1 MSSSEYSSR
10 MKTTYNTQRFSRNFT
25 KFSQFKKD
33 EMKLT
38 LTEYASTARSELN
51 KNTRIKEHISRLK
64 YIGELFKKLLTDIM
78 EKKSKKSDI
87 MKLLIKFN
95 NIFQQDNKVL
105 KSDIKEE
112 IQKVQKYENFLINNT
127 KQLIDDMDQAKSVNF
142 ILQNN
147 LIYCDNTIQNISLFL
162 KGSLIKE
169 SKVETIIKNDVN
181 RLFDDFLTVISKVY
195 QEALLSSLKDLNKL
209 KNKNAIQ
216 TQKINYFKNII
227 NNKDL
232 NSNIEN
238 NDFKDNDEYKLKEE
252 NLENTI
258 LSFKEFDLLPV
269 IESLE
274 NIEKKIEENG
284 IEVDGEIYNLPQKN
298 LTKSNININ
307 INKSVK
313 CEIPINKN
321 LNFHKRILSQDLDN
335 FKVKKQIELPKLNL
349 EQINFNKYNKSY
361 NLSSN
366 LKRNKT
372 PENTNNRK
380 DENKS
385 DITDRKK
392 LLKEIK
398 NIKEEIK
405 NNKKIIKDF
414 KKFYALLMN
423 KYEKYIY
430 GPEIECYVLTKE
442 KKSIESE
449 V

>member
-10 MKTTYNTQRFSRNFT
+10 MKTTYNTHRLNRNFT
-25 KFSQFKKD
+25 KFSHFQKD

-51 KNTRIKEHISRLK
+51 KNARIKEQILRLK
-64 YIGELFKKLLTDIM
+64 YIGELFKKLLTDMM
-78 EKKSKKSDI
+78 EKKSKKSDVL
-87 MKLLIKFN
+87 KLLIKFN
-95 NIFQQDNKVL
+95 NIFKQDNKGL

-112 IQKVQKYENFLINNT
+112 IQKVKKYENYLNNNMC
-127 KQLIDDMDQAKSVNF
+127 QLIDEVDQAKRVNF

-147 LIYCDNTIQNISLFL
+147 LIYCDNNIQNISLFL

-195 QEALLSSLKDLNKL
+195 QDALVSSLKDLNKL
-209 KNKNAIQ
+209 KIKNDMQNK
-216 TQKINYFKNII
+216 KINYYKNII
-227 NNKDL
+227 NNKDI
-232 NSNIEN
+232 NNNNI
-238 NDFKDNDEYKLKEE
+238 DFKDNDEYKLKEGD
-252 NLENTI
+252 LENTI

-274 NIEKKIEENG
+274 NIENKIEENG
-284 IEVDGEIYNLPQKN
+284 IKVDGEIYNLPQKN
-298 LTKSNININ
+298 LIKSNININ
-307 INKSVK
+307 KSEK
-313 CEIPINKN
+313 CEIPMNQN

-335 FKVKKQIELPKLNL
+335 FKVKKLIELPKLNL
-349 EQINFNKYNKSY
+349 EQINFNKYNKNY

-372 PENTNNRK
+372 PENSNTRK

-385 DITDRKK
+385 DITERKK
-392 LLKEIK
+392 ILKKIK
-398 NIKEEIK
+398 NLKEEIK
-405 NNKKIIKDF
+405 TNKKVIKDF

-442 KKSIESE
+442 KNSIESKE
-449 V
+449 

>member
-10 MKTTYNTQRFSRNFT
+10 MKTTYNTHRLNRNFT
-25 KFSQFKKD
+25 KFSHFQKD
-33 EMKLT
+33 ELKLT

-51 KNTRIKEHISRLK
+51 KNARIKEQILRLK
-64 YIGELFKKLLTDIM
+64 YIGELFKKLLTDMM
-78 EKKSKKSDI
+78 EKKSKKSDVL
-87 MKLLIKFN
+87 KLLIKFN
-95 NIFQQDNKVL
+95 NIFKQDNKGL

-112 IQKVQKYENFLINNT
+112 IQKVKKYENYLNNNMC
-127 KQLIDDMDQAKSVNF
+127 QLIDEVDQAKRVNF

-147 LIYCDNTIQNISLFL
+147 LIYCDNNIQNISLFL

-195 QEALLSSLKDLNKL
+195 QDALVSSLKDLNKL
-209 KNKNAIQ
+209 KIKNDMQNK
-216 TQKINYFKNII
+216 KINYYKNII
-227 NNKDL
+227 NNKDI
-232 NSNIEN
+232 NNNNI
-238 NDFKDNDEYKLKEE
+238 DFKDNDEYKLKEGD
-252 NLENTI
+252 LENTI

-274 NIEKKIEENG
+274 NIENKIEENG
-284 IEVDGEIYNLPQKN
+284 IKVDGEIYNLPQKN
-298 LTKSNININ
+298 LIKSNININ
-307 INKSVK
+307 INKSEK
-313 CEIPINKN
+313 CEIPMNQN

-335 FKVKKQIELPKLNL
+335 FKVKKLIELPKLNL
-349 EQINFNKYNKSY
+349 EQINFNKYNKNY

-372 PENTNNRK
+372 PENSNTRK

-385 DITDRKK
+385 DITERKK
-392 LLKEIK
+392 ILKKIK
-398 NIKEEIK
+398 NLKEEIK
-405 NNKKIIKDF
+405 TNKKIIKDF

-442 KKSIESE
+442 KNSIESKE
-449 V
+449 

>member
-10 MKTTYNTQRFSRNFT
+10 MKTTYNTHRLNRNFT
-25 KFSQFKKD
+25 KFSHFQKD
-33 EMKLT
+33 ELKLT

-51 KNTRIKEHISRLK
+51 KNARIKEQILRLK
-64 YIGELFKKLLTDIM
+64 YIGELFKKLLKEMM
-78 EKKSKKSDI
+78 EKKSKKSDVL
-87 MKLLIKFN
+87 KLLIKFN
-95 NIFQQDNKVL
+95 NIFKQDNKGL

-112 IQKVQKYENFLINNT
+112 IQKVKKYENYLNNNMC
-127 KQLIDDMDQAKSVNF
+127 QLIDEVDQAKRVNF

-147 LIYCDNTIQNISLFL
+147 LIYCDNNIQNISLFL

-195 QEALLSSLKDLNKL
+195 QDALVSSLKDLNKL
-209 KNKNAIQ
+209 KIKNDMQNK
-216 TQKINYFKNII
+216 KINYYKNII
-227 NNKDL
+227 NNKDI
-232 NSNIEN
+232 NNNNI
-238 NDFKDNDEYKLKEE
+238 DFKDNDEYKLKEGD
-252 NLENTI
+252 LENTI

-274 NIEKKIEENG
+274 NIENKIEENG
-284 IEVDGEIYNLPQKN
+284 IKVDGEIYNLPQKN
-298 LTKSNININ
+298 LIKSNININ
-307 INKSVK
+307 INKSEK
-313 CEIPINKN
+313 CEIPMNQN

-335 FKVKKQIELPKLNL
+335 FKVKKLIELPKLNL
-349 EQINFNKYNKSY
+349 EQINFNKYNKNY

-372 PENTNNRK
+372 PENSNTRK

-385 DITDRKK
+385 DITERKK
-392 LLKEIK
+392 ILKKIK
-398 NIKEEIK
+398 NLKEEIK
-405 NNKKIIKDF
+405 TNKKVIKDF

-430 GPEIECYVLTKE
+430 GPEIEYYVLTKE
-442 KKSIESE
+442 KNSIESK

>member
-10 MKTTYNTQRFSRNFT
+10 MKTTYNTHRLNRNFT
-25 KFSQFKKD
+25 KFSHFQKD

-51 KNTRIKEHISRLK
+51 KNARIKEQILRLK
-64 YIGELFKKLLTDIM
+64 YIGELFKKLLTDMM
-78 EKKSKKSDI
+78 EKKSKKSDVL
-87 MKLLIKFN
+87 KLLIKFN
-95 NIFQQDNKVL
+95 NIFKQDNKGL

-112 IQKVQKYENFLINNT
+112 IQKVKKYENYLNNNMC
-127 KQLIDDMDQAKSVNF
+127 QLIDEVDQAKNVNF

-147 LIYCDNTIQNISLFL
+147 LIYCDNNIQNISLFL

-195 QEALLSSLKDLNKL
+195 QDALVSSLKDLNKL
-209 KNKNAIQ
+209 KIKNDMQNK
-216 TQKINYFKNII
+216 KINYYKNII
-227 NNKDL
+227 NNKEI
-232 NSNIEN
+232 NNNI
-238 NDFKDNDEYKLKEE
+238 DFKDNDEYKLKEGD
-252 NLENTI
+252 LENTI

-274 NIEKKIEENG
+274 NIENKIEENG
-284 IEVDGEIYNLPQKN
+284 IKVDGEIYNLPQKN
-298 LTKSNININ
+298 LIKSNININ
-307 INKSVK
+307 INKSEK
-313 CEIPINKN
+313 CEIPMNQN

-335 FKVKKQIELPKLNL
+335 FKVKKLIELPKLNL
-349 EQINFNKYNKSY
+349 EQINFNKYNKNY

-372 PENTNNRK
+372 PENSHTRK

-385 DITDRKK
+385 DITERKK
-392 LLKEIK
+392 ILKKIK
-398 NIKEEIK
+398 ILKEEIK
-405 NNKKIIKDF
+405 TNKKVIKDF

-442 KKSIESE
+442 KNSIESKE
-449 V
+449 

>member
-10 MKTTYNTQRFSRNFT
+10 MKTTYNTHRLNINFT
-25 KFSQFKKD
+25 KFSQFQKD

-51 KNTRIKEHISRLK
+51 KNARIKEQILRLK
-64 YIGELFKKLLTDIM
+64 YIGELFKKLLTDMM
-78 EKKSKKSDI
+78 EKKSKKSDVL
-87 MKLLIKFN
+87 KLLIKFN
-95 NIFQQDNKVL
+95 NIFKQDNKGL

-112 IQKVQKYENFLINNT
+112 IQKVKKYENYLNNNMC
-127 KQLIDDMDQAKSVNF
+127 QLIDEVDQAKRVNF

-147 LIYCDNTIQNISLFL
+147 LIYCDNNIQNISLFL

-195 QEALLSSLKDLNKL
+195 QDALVSSLKDLNKL
-209 KNKNAIQ
+209 KIKNDMQNK
-216 TQKINYFKNII
+216 KINYYKNII
-227 NNKDL
+227 NNKDI
-232 NSNIEN
+232 NNNI
-238 NDFKDNDEYKLKEE
+238 DFKDNDEYKLKEGD
-252 NLENTI
+252 LENTI

-274 NIEKKIEENG
+274 NIENKIEENG
-284 IEVDGEIYNLPQKN
+284 IKVDGEIYNLPQKN
-298 LTKSNININ
+298 LIKSNINID
-307 INKSVK
+307 KSEK
-313 CEIPINKN
+313 CEIPMNQN

-335 FKVKKQIELPKLNL
+335 FKVKKLIELPKLNL
-349 EQINFNKYNKSY
+349 EQINFNKYNKNY

-372 PENTNNRK
+372 PENSHTRK

-385 DITDRKK
+385 DITERKK
-392 LLKEIK
+392 ILKKIK
-398 NIKEEIK
+398 NLKEEIK
-405 NNKKIIKDF
+405 TNKKVIKDF

-442 KKSIESE
+442 KNSIESKE
-449 V
+449 

>member
-10 MKTTYNTQRFSRNFT
+10 MKTTYNTHRLNRNFT
-25 KFSQFKKD
+25 KFSHFQKD
-33 EMKLT
+33 ELKLT

-51 KNTRIKEHISRLK
+51 KNARIKEQILRLK
-64 YIGELFKKLLTDIM
+64 YIGELFKKLLTDMM
-78 EKKSKKSDI
+78 EKKSKKSDVL
-87 MKLLIKFN
+87 KLLIKFN
-95 NIFQQDNKVL
+95 NIFKQDNKGL

-112 IQKVQKYENFLINNT
+112 IQKVKKYENYLNNNMC
-127 KQLIDDMDQAKSVNF
+127 QLIDEVDQAKRVNF

-147 LIYCDNTIQNISLFL
+147 LIYCDNNIQNISLFL

-195 QEALLSSLKDLNKL
+195 QDALVSSLKDLNKL
-209 KNKNAIQ
+209 KIKNDMQNK
-216 TQKINYFKNII
+216 KINYYKNII
-227 NNKDL
+227 NNKEI
-232 NSNIEN
+232 NNNI
-238 NDFKDNDEYKLKEE
+238 DFKDNDEYKLKEGD
-252 NLENTI
+252 LENTI

-274 NIEKKIEENG
+274 NIENKIEENG
-284 IEVDGEIYNLPQKN
+284 IKVDGEIYNLPQKN
-298 LTKSNININ
+298 LIKSNININ
-307 INKSVK
+307 KSEK
-313 CEIPINKN
+313 CEIPMNQN

-335 FKVKKQIELPKLNL
+335 FKVKKLIELPKLNL
-349 EQINFNKYNKSY
+349 EQINFNKYNKNY

-372 PENTNNRK
+372 PENTNTRK

-385 DITDRKK
+385 DITERKK
-392 LLKEIK
+392 ILKKIK
-398 NIKEEIK
+398 NLKEEIK
-405 NNKKIIKDF
+405 TNKKVIKDF

-430 GPEIECYVLTKE
+430 GPEIEYYVLTKE
-442 KKSIESE
+442 KNSIESK

>member
-10 MKTTYNTQRFSRNFT
+10 MKTTYNTHRLNINFT
-25 KFSQFKKD
+25 KFSQFQKD

-38 LTEYASTARSELN
+38 LTEYASTARIELN
-51 KNTRIKEHISRLK
+51 KNARIKEQILRLK
-64 YIGELFKKLLTDIM
+64 YIGELFKKLLKEMM
-78 EKKSKKSDI
+78 EKKSKKSDVL
-87 MKLLIKFN
+87 KLLIKFN
-95 NIFQQDNKVL
+95 NIFKQDNKGL

-112 IQKVQKYENFLINNT
+112 IQKVKKYENYLNNNMC
-127 KQLIDDMDQAKSVNF
+127 QLIDEVDQAKRVNF

-147 LIYCDNTIQNISLFL
+147 LIYCDNNIQNISLFL

-195 QEALLSSLKDLNKL
+195 QDALVSSLKDLNKL
-209 KNKNAIQ
+209 KIKNDMQNK
-216 TQKINYFKNII
+216 KINYYKNFI
-227 NNKDL
+227 NNKDI
-232 NSNIEN
+232 NNNNI
-238 NDFKDNDEYKLKEE
+238 DFKDNDEYKLKEGD
-252 NLENTI
+252 LENTI

-274 NIEKKIEENG
+274 NIENKIEENG
-284 IEVDGEIYNLPQKN
+284 IKVDGEIYNLPQKN
-298 LTKSNININ
+298 LIKSNININ
-307 INKSVK
+307 INKSEK
-313 CEIPINKN
+313 CEILMNQN

-335 FKVKKQIELPKLNL
+335 FKVKKLIELPKLNL
-349 EQINFNKYNKSY
+349 EQINFNKYNKNY

-372 PENTNNRK
+372 PENSNTRK

-385 DITDRKK
+385 DITERKK
-392 LLKEIK
+392 ILKKIK
-398 NIKEEIK
+398 NLKEEIK
-405 NNKKIIKDF
+405 TNKKVIKDF

-430 GPEIECYVLTKE
+430 GPEIEYYVLTKE
-442 KKSIESE
+442 KNSIESK

>member
-10 MKTTYNTQRFSRNFT
+10 MKTTYNTHRLNRNFT
-25 KFSQFKKD
+25 KFSHFQKD
-33 EMKLT
+33 ELKLT

-51 KNTRIKEHISRLK
+51 KNARIKEQILRLK
-64 YIGELFKKLLTDIM
+64 YIGELFKKLLTDMM
-78 EKKSKKSDI
+78 EKKSKKSDVL
-87 MKLLIKFN
+87 KLLIKFN
-95 NIFQQDNKVL
+95 NIFKQDNKGL

-112 IQKVQKYENFLINNT
+112 IQKVKKYENYLNNNMC
-127 KQLIDDMDQAKSVNF
+127 QLIDEVDQAKRVNF

-147 LIYCDNTIQNISLFL
+147 LIYCDNNIQNISLFL

-195 QEALLSSLKDLNKL
+195 QDALVSSLKDLNKL
-209 KNKNAIQ
+209 KIKNDMQNK
-216 TQKINYFKNII
+216 KINYYKNII
-227 NNKDL
+227 NNKEI
-232 NSNIEN
+232 NNNI
-238 NDFKDNDEYKLKEE
+238 DFKDNDEYKLKEGD
-252 NLENTI
+252 LENTI

-274 NIEKKIEENG
+274 NIENKIEENG
-284 IEVDGEIYNLPQKN
+284 IKVDGEIYNLPQKN
-298 LTKSNININ
+298 LIKSNININ
-307 INKSVK
+307 KSEK
-313 CEIPINKN
+313 CEIPMNQN

-335 FKVKKQIELPKLNL
+335 FKVKKLIELPKLNL
-349 EQINFNKYNKSY
+349 EQINFNKYNKNY

-372 PENTNNRK
+372 PENSHTRK

-385 DITDRKK
+385 DITERKK
-392 LLKEIK
+392 ILKKIK
-398 NIKEEIK
+398 NLKEEIK
-405 NNKKIIKDF
+405 TNKKVIKDF

-442 KKSIESE
+442 KNSIESKE
-449 V
+449 

>member
-10 MKTTYNTQRFSRNFT
+10 MKTTYNTHRLNRNFT
-25 KFSQFKKD
+25 KFSHFQKD
-33 EMKLT
+33 ELKLT

-51 KNTRIKEHISRLK
+51 KNARIKEQILRLK
-64 YIGELFKKLLTDIM
+64 YIGELFKKLLTDMM
-78 EKKSKKSDI
+78 EKKSKKSDVL
-87 MKLLIKFN
+87 KLLIKFN
-95 NIFQQDNKVL
+95 NIFKQDNKGL

-112 IQKVQKYENFLINNT
+112 IQKVKKYENYLNNNMC
-127 KQLIDDMDQAKSVNF
+127 QLIDEVDQAKRVNF

-147 LIYCDNTIQNISLFL
+147 LIYCDNNIQNISLFL

-195 QEALLSSLKDLNKL
+195 QDALVSSLKDLNKL
-209 KNKNAIQ
+209 KIKNDMQNK
-216 TQKINYFKNII
+216 KINYYKNII
-227 NNKDL
+227 NNKDI
-232 NSNIEN
+232 NNNNI
-238 NDFKDNDEYKLKEE
+238 DFKDNDEYKLKEGD
-252 NLENTI
+252 LENTI

-274 NIEKKIEENG
+274 NIENKIEENG
-284 IEVDGEIYNLPQKN
+284 IKVDGEIYNLPQKN
-298 LTKSNININ
+298 LIKSNININ
-307 INKSVK
+307 INKSEK
-313 CEIPINKN
+313 CEIPMNQN

-335 FKVKKQIELPKLNL
+335 FKVKKLIELPKLNL
-349 EQINFNKYNKSY
+349 EQINFNKYNKNY

-372 PENTNNRK
+372 PENSNTRK

-385 DITDRKK
+385 DITERKK
-392 LLKEIK
+392 ILKKIK
-398 NIKEEIK
+398 NLKEEIK
-405 NNKKIIKDF
+405 TNKKVIKDF

-430 GPEIECYVLTKE
+430 GPEIEYYVLTKE
-442 KKSIESE
+442 KNSIESK

>member
-10 MKTTYNTQRFSRNFT
+10 MKTTYNTHRLNRNFT
-25 KFSQFKKD
+25 KFSHFQKD
-33 EMKLT
+33 ELKLT

-51 KNTRIKEHISRLK
+51 KNARIKEQILRLK
-64 YIGELFKKLLTDIM
+64 YIGELFKKLLTDMM
-78 EKKSKKSDI
+78 EKKSKKSDVL
-87 MKLLIKFN
+87 KLLIKFN
-95 NIFQQDNKVL
+95 NIFKQDNKGL

-112 IQKVQKYENFLINNT
+112 IQKVKKYENYLNNNMC
-127 KQLIDDMDQAKSVNF
+127 QLIDEVDQAKRVNF

-147 LIYCDNTIQNISLFL
+147 LIYCDNNIQNISLFL

-195 QEALLSSLKDLNKL
+195 QDALVSSLKDLNKL
-209 KNKNAIQ
+209 KIKNDMQNK
-216 TQKINYFKNII
+216 KINYYKNII
-227 NNKDL
+227 NNKDI
-232 NSNIEN
+232 NNNNI
-238 NDFKDNDEYKLKEE
+238 DFKDNDEYKLKEGD
-252 NLENTI
+252 LENTI

-274 NIEKKIEENG
+274 NIENKIEENG
-284 IEVDGEIYNLPQKN
+284 IKVDGEIYNLPQKN
-298 LTKSNININ
+298 LIKSNININ
-307 INKSVK
+307 KSEK
-313 CEIPINKN
+313 CEIPMNQN

-335 FKVKKQIELPKLNL
+335 FKVKKLIELPKLNL
-349 EQINFNKYNKSY
+349 EQINFNKYNKNY

-372 PENTNNRK
+372 PENSNTRK

-385 DITDRKK
+385 DITERKK
-392 LLKEIK
+392 ILKKIK
-398 NIKEEIK
+398 NLKEEIK
-405 NNKKIIKDF
+405 TNKKIIKDF

-442 KKSIESE
+442 KNSIESKE
-449 V
+449 

>member
-10 MKTTYNTQRFSRNFT
+10 MKTTYNTHRLNRNFT
-25 KFSQFKKD
+25 KFSHFQKD
-33 EMKLT
+33 ELKLT

-51 KNTRIKEHISRLK
+51 KNARIKEQILRLK
-64 YIGELFKKLLTDIM
+64 YIGELFKKLLTDMM
-78 EKKSKKSDI
+78 EKKSKKSDVV
-87 MKLLIKFN
+87 KLLIKFN
-95 NIFQQDNKVL
+95 NIFKQDNKGL

-112 IQKVQKYENFLINNT
+112 IQKVKKYENYLNNNMC
-127 KQLIDDMDQAKSVNF
+127 QLIDEVDQAKNVNF

-147 LIYCDNTIQNISLFL
+147 LIYCDNNIQNISLFL

-195 QEALLSSLKDLNKL
+195 QDALVSSLKDLNKL
-209 KNKNAIQ
+209 KIKNGMQNK
-216 TQKINYFKNII
+216 KINYYKNII
-227 NNKDL
+227 NNKEI
-232 NSNIEN
+232 NNNI
-238 NDFKDNDEYKLKEE
+238 DFKDNDEYKLKEGD
-252 NLENTI
+252 LENTI

-274 NIEKKIEENG
+274 NIENKIEENG
-284 IEVDGEIYNLPQKN
+284 IKVDGEIYNLPQKN
-298 LTKSNININ
+298 LIKSNININ
-307 INKSVK
+307 KSEK
-313 CEIPINKN
+313 CEIPMNQN

-335 FKVKKQIELPKLNL
+335 FKVKKLIELPKLNL
-349 EQINFNKYNKSY
+349 EQINFNKYNKNY

-372 PENTNNRK
+372 PENSHTRK

-385 DITDRKK
+385 DITERKK
-392 LLKEIK
+392 ILKKIK
-398 NIKEEIK
+398 NLKEEIK
-405 NNKKIIKDF
+405 TNKKVIKDF

-442 KKSIESE
+442 KNSIESKE
-449 V
+449 

>member
-10 MKTTYNTQRFSRNFT
+10 MKTTYNTHRLNRNFT
-25 KFSQFKKD
+25 KFSHFQKD
-33 EMKLT
+33 ELKLT

-51 KNTRIKEHISRLK
+51 KNARIKEQILRLK
-64 YIGELFKKLLTDIM
+64 YIGELFKKLLTDMM
-78 EKKSKKSDI
+78 EKKSKKSDVL
-87 MKLLIKFN
+87 KLLIKFN
-95 NIFQQDNKVL
+95 NIFKQDNKGL

-112 IQKVQKYENFLINNT
+112 IQKVKKYENYLNNNMC
-127 KQLIDDMDQAKSVNF
+127 QLIDEVDQAKRVNF

-147 LIYCDNTIQNISLFL
+147 LIYCDNNIQNISLFL

-195 QEALLSSLKDLNKL
+195 QDALVSSLKDLNKL
-209 KNKNAIQ
+209 KIKNDMQNK
-216 TQKINYFKNII
+216 KINYYKNII
-227 NNKDL
+227 NNKDI
-232 NSNIEN
+232 NNNI
-238 NDFKDNDEYKLKEE
+238 DFKDNDEYKLKEGD
-252 NLENTI
+252 LENTI

-274 NIEKKIEENG
+274 NIENKIEENG
-284 IEVDGEIYNLPQKN
+284 IKVDGEIYNLPQKN
-298 LTKSNININ
+298 LIKSNININ
-307 INKSVK
+307 KSEK
-313 CEIPINKN
+313 CEIPMNQN

-335 FKVKKQIELPKLNL
+335 FKVIKLIELPKLNL
-349 EQINFNKYNKSY
+349 EQINFNKYNKNY

-372 PENTNNRK
+372 PENSNTRK

-385 DITDRKK
+385 DITERKK
-392 LLKEIK
+392 ILKKIK
-398 NIKEEIK
+398 NLKEEIK
-405 NNKKIIKDF
+405 TNKKIIKDF

-430 GPEIECYVLTKE
+430 GPEIEYYVLTKE
-442 KKSIESE
+442 KNSIESK

>member
-10 MKTTYNTQRFSRNFT
+10 MKTTYNTHRLNRNFT
-25 KFSQFKKD
+25 KFSHFQKD

-51 KNTRIKEHISRLK
+51 KNARIKEQILRLK
-64 YIGELFKKLLTDIM
+64 YIGELFKKLLTDMM
-78 EKKSKKSDI
+78 EKKSKKSDVL
-87 MKLLIKFN
+87 KLLIKFN
-95 NIFQQDNKVL
+95 NIFKQDNKGL

-112 IQKVQKYENFLINNT
+112 IQKVKKYENYLNNNMC
-127 KQLIDDMDQAKSVNF
+127 QLIDEVDQAKNVNF

-147 LIYCDNTIQNISLFL
+147 LIYCDNNIQNISLFL

-195 QEALLSSLKDLNKL
+195 QDALVSSLKDLNKL
-209 KNKNAIQ
+209 KIKNGMQNK
-216 TQKINYFKNII
+216 KINYYKNII
-227 NNKDL
+227 NNKEI
-232 NSNIEN
+232 NNNI
-238 NDFKDNDEYKLKEE
+238 DFKDNDEYKLKEGD
-252 NLENTI
+252 LENTI

-274 NIEKKIEENG
+274 NIENKIEENG
-284 IEVDGEIYNLPQKN
+284 IKVDGEIYNLPQKN
-298 LTKSNININ
+298 LIKSNININ
-307 INKSVK
+307 KSEK
-313 CEIPINKN
+313 CEIPMNQN

-335 FKVKKQIELPKLNL
+335 FKVKKLIELPKLNL
-349 EQINFNKYNKSY
+349 EQINFNKYNKNY

-372 PENTNNRK
+372 PENSHTRK

-385 DITDRKK
+385 DITERKK
-392 LLKEIK
+392 ILKKIK
-398 NIKEEIK
+398 NLKEEIK
-405 NNKKIIKDF
+405 TNKKVIKDF

-442 KKSIESE
+442 KNSIESKE
-449 V
+449 

>member
-10 MKTTYNTQRFSRNFT
+10 MKTTYNTHRLNRNFT
-25 KFSQFKKD
+25 KFSHFQKD
-33 EMKLT
+33 ELKLT

-51 KNTRIKEHISRLK
+51 KNARIKEQILRLK
-64 YIGELFKKLLTDIM
+64 YIGELFKKLLTDMM
-78 EKKSKKSDI
+78 EKKSKKSDVL
-87 MKLLIKFN
+87 KLLIKFN
-95 NIFQQDNKVL
+95 NIFKQDNKGL

-112 IQKVQKYENFLINNT
+112 IQKVKKYENYLNNNMC
-127 KQLIDDMDQAKSVNF
+127 QLIDEVDQAKRVNF

-147 LIYCDNTIQNISLFL
+147 LIYCDNNIQNISLFL

-195 QEALLSSLKDLNKL
+195 QDALVSSLKDLNKL
-209 KNKNAIQ
+209 KIKNDMQNK
-216 TQKINYFKNII
+216 KINYYKNII
-227 NNKDL
+227 NNKDI
-232 NSNIEN
+232 NNNI
-238 NDFKDNDEYKLKEE
+238 DFKDNDEYKLKEGD
-252 NLENTI
+252 LENTI

-274 NIEKKIEENG
+274 NIENKIEENG
-284 IEVDGEIYNLPQKN
+284 IKVDGEIYNLPQKN
-298 LTKSNININ
+298 LIKSNININ
-307 INKSVK
+307 KSEK
-313 CEIPINKN
+313 CEIPMNQN

-335 FKVKKQIELPKLNL
+335 FKVKKLIELPKLNL
-349 EQINFNKYNKSY
+349 EQINFNKYNKNY

-372 PENTNNRK
+372 PENSHTRK

-385 DITDRKK
+385 DITERKK
-392 LLKEIK
+392 ILKKIK
-398 NIKEEIK
+398 NLKEEIK
-405 NNKKIIKDF
+405 TNKKVIKDF

-442 KKSIESE
+442 KNSIESKE
-449 V
+449 

>member
-10 MKTTYNTQRFSRNFT
+10 MKTTYNTHRLNRNFT
-25 KFSQFKKD
+25 KFSHFQKD
-33 EMKLT
+33 ELKLT

-51 KNTRIKEHISRLK
+51 KNARIKEQILRLK
-64 YIGELFKKLLTDIM
+64 YIGELFKKLLTDMM
-78 EKKSKKSDI
+78 EKKSKKSDVL
-87 MKLLIKFN
+87 KLLIKFN
-95 NIFQQDNKVL
+95 NIFKQDNKGL

-112 IQKVQKYENFLINNT
+112 IQKVKKYENYLNNNMC
-127 KQLIDDMDQAKSVNF
+127 QLIDEVDQAKRVNF

-147 LIYCDNTIQNISLFL
+147 LIYCDNNIQNISLFL

-195 QEALLSSLKDLNKL
+195 QDALVSSLKDLNKL
-209 KNKNAIQ
+209 KIKNDMQNK
-216 TQKINYFKNII
+216 KINYYKNII
-227 NNKDL
+227 NNKEI
-232 NSNIEN
+232 NNNI
-238 NDFKDNDEYKLKEE
+238 DFKDNDEYKLKKGD
-252 NLENTI
+252 LENTI

-274 NIEKKIEENG
+274 NIENKIEENG
-284 IEVDGEIYNLPQKN
+284 IKVDGEIYNLPQKN
-298 LTKSNININ
+298 LIKSNININ
-307 INKSVK
+307 INKSEK
-313 CEIPINKN
+313 CEIPMNQN

-335 FKVKKQIELPKLNL
+335 FKVKKLIELPKLNL
-349 EQINFNKYNKSY
+349 EQINFNKYNKNY

-372 PENTNNRK
+372 PENSHTRK

-385 DITDRKK
+385 DITERKK
-392 LLKEIK
+392 ILKKIK
-398 NIKEEIK
+398 NLKEEIK
-405 NNKKIIKDF
+405 TNKKVIKDF

-442 KKSIESE
+442 KNSIESKE
-449 V
+449 

>member
-10 MKTTYNTQRFSRNFT
+10 MKTTYNTHRLNRNFT
-25 KFSQFKKD
+25 KFSHFQKD
-33 EMKLT
+33 ELKLT

-51 KNTRIKEHISRLK
+51 KNARIKEQILRLK
-64 YIGELFKKLLTDIM
+64 YIGELFKKLLTDMM
-78 EKKSKKSDI
+78 EKKSKKSDVL
-87 MKLLIKFN
+87 KLLIKFN
-95 NIFQQDNKVL
+95 NIFKQDNKGL

-112 IQKVQKYENFLINNT
+112 IQKVKKYENYLNNNMC
-127 KQLIDDMDQAKSVNF
+127 QLIDEVDQAKRVNF

-147 LIYCDNTIQNISLFL
+147 LIYCDNNIQNISLFL

-195 QEALLSSLKDLNKL
+195 QDALVSSLKDLNKL
-209 KNKNAIQ
+209 KIKNDMQNK
-216 TQKINYFKNII
+216 KINYYKNII
-227 NNKDL
+227 NNKEI
-232 NSNIEN
+232 NNNI
-238 NDFKDNDEYKLKEE
+238 DFKDNDEYKLKEGD
-252 NLENTI
+252 LENTI

-274 NIEKKIEENG
+274 NIENKIEENG
-284 IEVDGEIYNLPQKN
+284 IKVDGEIYNLPQKN
-298 LTKSNININ
+298 LIKSNININ
-307 INKSVK
+307 INKSEK
-313 CEIPINKN
+313 CEIPMNQN
-321 LNFHKRILSQDLDN
+321 LYFHKRILSQDLDN
-335 FKVKKQIELPKLNL
+335 FKVKKLIELPKLNL
-349 EQINFNKYNKSY
+349 EQINFNKYNKNY

-372 PENTNNRK
+372 PENSNTRK

-385 DITDRKK
+385 DITERKK
-392 LLKEIK
+392 ILKKIK
-398 NIKEEIK
+398 NLKEEIK
-405 NNKKIIKDF
+405 TNKKVIKDF

-430 GPEIECYVLTKE
+430 GPEIEYYVLTKE
-442 KKSIESE
+442 KNSIESK